1 MKTSMGSDARAA
13 LRGSVRGGGGMKLLA
28 VIGIAAAL
36 AVAILGVTG
45 LATSGSDGGSQGYTD
60 PRVALYWE
68 ALDGGMVRCT
78 LCPRGCVVPPGG
90 RGHCGVRENRGGT
103 YYTLSYGNPC
113 AVHIDPIEK
122 KPFYHYL
129 PTTSAYSIAVAGC
142 NLDCKFCQNWQISQS
157 RPEET
162 YNYHLPPVELVDR
175 AVQSGSESIA
185 YTYSE
190 PTIFYEYMLDCAR
203 EAHRRGI
210 RNVYH
215 SNGFI
220 NEKPLR
226 DLCEYLDAA
235 NIDLKGFSEEYYS
248 DMTGGSLAPV
258 LRSLKILAEE
268 GVHLE
273 LTTLVVPGGNDDP
286 EELRAMCR
294 WIRENLGADVPLHF
308 SRFHPQYRLTGVA
321 PTPLETLERARQI
334 AHEEGL
340 RFVYIGNVPG
350 HEANSTYCPV
360 CGELLIYRVGYTVEI
375 RGLEKGR
382 CRSCG
387 EVIEGVW

>member
-1 MKTSMGSDARAA
+1 MRWLGVAA
-13 LRGSVRGGGGMKLLA
+13 VT
-28 VIGIAAAL
+28 AAL
-36 AVAILGVTG
+36 AIAILGVTG
-45 LATSGSDGGSQGYTD
+45 LATSGSDGGAQGYVE
-60 PRVALYWE
+60 PREALHWE
-68 ALDGGMVRCT
+68 SLDGGVVRCT

-103 YYTLSYGNPC
+103 YYTLAYGNPC
-113 AVHIDPIEK
+113 AVHVDPIEK
-122 KPFYHYL
+122 KPFYHFL
-129 PTTSAYSIAVAGC
+129 PTTSAFSIAVAGC
-142 NLDCKFCQNWQISQS
+142 NLDCKFCQNWHISQR

-162 YNYHLPPVELVDR
+162 YNYRLPPTELVDL
-175 AVQSGSESIA
+175 AVQSGSGSIA

-220 NEKPLR
+220 SEEPLR
-226 DLCEYLDAA
+226 DLCDYLDAA
-235 NIDLKGFSEEYYS
+235 NVDLKGFSEGYYS
-248 DMTGGSLAPV
+248 EMTGGSLAPV
-258 LRSLKILAEE
+258 LRSLQVLVEE

-286 EELRAMCR
+286 AELRAMCR
-294 WIRENLGADVPLHF
+294 WISENLGDAVPLHF

-321 PTPLETLERARQI
+321 PTPLETLELARRI
-334 AHEEGL
+334 AREEGL

-350 HEANSTYCPV
+350 HEANSTYCPS
-360 CGELLIYRVGYTVEI
+360 CGELLIYRVGYTVEV
-375 RGLEKGR
+375 RGLKDGE
-382 CRSCG
+382 CTECG
-387 EVIEGVW
+387 EAIEGVW